1 MMSSRSGIHG
11 RFDVAASA
19 EAEGS
24 AASAHA
30 TSRAMTREGGPL
42 SAESRATPLEAGR
55 ATRAEPAVPAFAGVS
70 PLERLEMELLLEAI
84 HRHYGYDFRQ
94 YAPSSLRRRLKRR
107 LEGEGL
113 ATFSALQDRVLHEPA
128 AMEALLRDMSVNV
141 TGMFR
146 DPTFFRSLREKV
158 VPMLRTYPSVR
169 IWHAGCASGEEVY
182 AMAILLEE
190 EGLYERSRLYATDMN
205 AEALEHARTGI
216 FPIARMRE
224 YTTNY
229 LQAGGTRSFSEYY
242 TASYGAALFHARLRE
257 NVLFA
262 QHNLATD
269 TSFSE
274 FNVIL
279 CRNVLIY
286 FDRDLKE
293 RTLRLFGDSL
303 SPLGFLCLG
312 RRESLRFTK
321 VEQEF
326 EELDPKER
334 IYRRAG
340 PPRPHREVEL
350 EGHLDRELAPSSR
363 PTRTRGTG

>member
-1 MMSSRSGIHG
+1 MRRRSDEIAMSSRSGTYG
-11 RFDVAASA
+11 RFDVRASS
-19 EAEGS
+19 EAG
-24 AASAHA
+24 HGD
-30 TSRAMTREGGPL
+30 TSVAPAVARAMVERGETMPRRRRG
-42 SAESRATPLEAGR
+42 AVEA
-55 ATRAEPAVPAFAGVS
+55 PFAGV
-70 PLERLEMELLLEAI
+70 PALERLEMELLLEAI
-84 HRHYGYDFRQ
+84 YRHYGYDFRN
-94 YAPSSLRRRLKRR
+94 YAPSSLRRRLRKR
-107 LEGEGL
+107 LDAEGL
-113 ATFSALQDRVLHEPA
+113 STFSALQERVLHDPV
-128 AMEALLRDMSVNV
+128 AMAGLLRDMSVSV

-146 DPTFFRSLREKV
+146 DPTFFRSLREQV

-169 IWHAGCASGEEVY
+169 IWHAGCATGEEVY

-205 AEALEHARTGI
+205 AEALERARTGI
-216 FPIARMRE
+216 YPIARMRE
-224 YTTNY
+224 YTTSY
-229 LQAGGTRSFSEYY
+229 QQAGGTRSFSDYY
-242 TASYGAALFHARLRE
+242 TASYGAALFDARLRD

-286 FDRDLKE
+286 FDRELKE

-303 SPLGFLCLG
+303 SPFGFLCLG
-312 RRESLRFTK
+312 RRESLRFTN

-326 EELDPKER
+326 DEVDPKER

-340 PPRPHREVEL
+340 WPPS
-350 EGHLDRELAPSSR
+350 GAPGSSR
-363 PTRTRGTG
+363 ERGLP